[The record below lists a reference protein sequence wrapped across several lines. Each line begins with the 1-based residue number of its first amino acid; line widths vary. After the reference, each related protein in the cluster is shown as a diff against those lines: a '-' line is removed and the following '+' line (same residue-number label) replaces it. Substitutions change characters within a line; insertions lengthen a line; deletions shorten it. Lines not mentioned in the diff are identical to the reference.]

1 MYYSVLGLHPR
12 GNLLPKQPLLGP
24 LGLGDYGTDVSFD
37 DRSPALADARQVKNG
52 FLNVGSQIQHVHDLR
67 HSGPRDVS
75 QFGELGLVGNGA
87 RFQEPIEA
95 YGQCHQTRHA
105 RQASRR

>member
-37 DRSPALADARQVKNG
+37 DRSPALTA
-52 FLNVGSQIQHVHDLR
+52 
-67 HSGPRDVS
+67 
-75 QFGELGLVGNGA
+75 
-87 RFQEPIEA
+87 
-95 YGQCHQTRHA
+95 
-105 RQASRR
+105 